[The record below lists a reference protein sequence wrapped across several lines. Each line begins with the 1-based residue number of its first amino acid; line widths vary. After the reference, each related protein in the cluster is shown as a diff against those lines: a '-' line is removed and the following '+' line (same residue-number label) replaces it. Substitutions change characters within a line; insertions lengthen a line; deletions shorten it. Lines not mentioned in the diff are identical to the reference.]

1 MNKEMEQKLLDIAAR
16 NLLLSIYKFPVDSD
30 NTKNNPS
37 ELLSN
42 IYHESHTDGL
52 SCSNFYDLY
61 QTIIQSNN
69 PSLYWIVDGE
79 FLKIGNDDYLIPMR
93 DFQCNS
99 DIEMMKT
106 YFNVIEKS
114 MEQLLN
120 L

>member
-1 MNKEMEQKLLDIAAR
+1 MKKEIEQKLLDIAAR
-16 NLLLSIYKFPVDSD
+16 NLLLSIYKFPVDM
-30 NTKNNPS
+30 N
-37 ELLSN
+37 ELSKN
-42 IYHESHTDGL
+42 IYHESHPDGL
-52 SCSNFYDLY
+52 NCSNFYDLY

-69 PSLYWIVDGE
+69 PSLYWIDDGE

>member
-1 MNKEMEQKLLDIAAR
+1 MKTEMQQKLLDIAAR

-30 NTKNNPS
+30 NTKNPS
-37 ELLSN
+37 ELLNN

-52 SCSNFYDLY
+52 NCMSFYELY
-61 QTIIQSNN
+61 QTIIYSYN
-69 PSLYWIVDGE
+69 PNLYWIEGHEDWH
-79 FLKIGNDDYLIPMR
+79 IGDEDYLIPIR
-93 DFQCNS
+93 DSLLCF

-120 L
+120 I

>member
-1 MNKEMEQKLLDIAAR
+1 MKKEMEQKLFDIATK
-16 NLLLSIYKFPVDSD
+16 NLLLSIYKFPVDICNSC
-30 NTKNNPS
+30 TPS

-52 SCSNFYDLY
+52 NCSNFYELY
-61 QTIIQSNN
+61 QVIIQSNN
-69 PSLYWIVDGE
+69 QNLYWIEDGE
-79 FLKIGNDDYLIPMR
+79 FSKIGDKDYLIPMR
-93 DFQCNS
+93 DFQVCS

-120 L
+120 I

>member
-1 MNKEMEQKLLDIAAR
+1 MDIAAR
-16 NLLLSIYKFPVDSD
+16 NLLLSIYKFPLDSD
-30 NTKNNPS
+30 NTKNNTS

-42 IYHESHTDGL
+42 IYHELHTDGL
-52 SCSNFYDLY
+52 NCSNFYDLY

-69 PSLYWIVDGE
+69 PSLYWIDDGE
-79 FLKIGNDDYLIPMR
+79 FLKIGNDNYLIPMR

>member
-1 MNKEMEQKLLDIAAR
+1 MKTEIEQKLLDIAAR
-16 NLLLSIYKFPVDSD
+16 NLLLSVYKFPVDSD

-52 SCSNFYDLY
+52 NCSNFYELY
-61 QTIIQSNN
+61 QVIIQSNN
-69 PSLYWIVDGE
+69 QNLYWIEDGE
-79 FLKIGNDDYLIPMR
+79 FRKIGDEDYLIPIR
-93 DFQCNS
+93 DFKVCS

-120 L
+120 I